1 MLEGLSFLHRCGIIH
16 TDIKPENI
24 LLKSP
29 LADPPPPT
37 KTMFDLV
44 QEQISNHPD
53 YLSLKQQCEDMN
65 LSAVERK
72 TLKTKLKR
80 LRMKLKK
87 GISSAGIP
95 TLWGFFNFNIEKEE
109 NRNSE
114 VTEEPVFLELQKSE
128 WIYPDDCFYI
138 KMYVMCPLAV
148 IEKAFGPCH
157 GYGDE
162 QSKCVEYDEIS
173 LSHCYCLINPLTQ
186 SLIVFSH
193 LLTHSSY
200 SHSLIHSLIILS
212 PTHSHSPHTLILSLI
227 TLSPLTDPQYS
238 EWTFSFTS
246 SSSSDS
252 DSINR
257 FQLRGHGVDHHTRLH
272 TLRHILM
279 NTSSLS
285 TLLHS
290 LPCRR

>member
-162 QSKCVEYDEIS
+162 QSKCVDY
-173 LSHCYCLINPLTQ
+173 N
-186 SLIVFSH
+186 
-193 LLTHSSY
+193 
-200 SHSLIHSLIILS
+200 
-212 PTHSHSPHTLILSLI
+212 
-227 TLSPLTDPQYS
+227 
-238 EWTFSFTS
+238 
-246 SSSSDS
+246 
-252 DSINR
+252 
-257 FQLRGHGVDHHTRLH
+257 
-272 TLRHILM
+272 
-279 NTSSLS
+279 
-285 TLLHS
+285 
-290 LPCRR
+290 